1 MQQSCATALY
11 TRCIELGR
19 LVGDSLSLH
28 WLDKKDSILPGIGR
42 LGDVVH
48 GPFPERVAFG
58 DVGSIKDLVI
68 FDVIIRIYPL
78 LLCGPGGE
86 KRDGEM
92 GATL

>member
-1 MQQSCATALY
+1 M
-11 TRCIELGR
+11 
-19 LVGDSLSLH
+19 
-28 WLDKKDSILPGIGR
+28 
-42 LGDVVH
+42 VH

-78 LLCGPGGE
+78 LLRGPGGE